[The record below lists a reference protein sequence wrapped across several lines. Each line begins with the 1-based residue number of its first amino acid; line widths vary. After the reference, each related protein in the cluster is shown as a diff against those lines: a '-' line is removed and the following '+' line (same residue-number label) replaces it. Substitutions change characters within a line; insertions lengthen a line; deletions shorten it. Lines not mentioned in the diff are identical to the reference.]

1 MGPLPI
7 GANPSVSTSVPAAV
21 AWVEADLFDASKKEE
36 YGYGI
41 YDQVMTNK
49 DLEHWFNTG
58 DDKRITGKDDIK
70 HHLNELGLNEG
81 EYITVLQNN
90 GGNVILQVKD
100 GRIAIDRQLAMRIQM

>member
-1 MGPLPI
+1 MISIAL
-7 GANPSVSTSVPAAV
+7 ANPGERVLV
-21 AWVEADLFDASKKEE
+21 
-36 YGYGI
+36 
-41 YDQVMTNK
+41 
-49 DLEHWFNTG
+49 
-58 DDKRITGKDDIK
+58 KRITGKDDIK